1 MRKLKQ
7 IALAAT
13 VLSASACGLV
23 HSGPKSTAV
32 DYTRAVLHGDTKK
45 VDDMVYWGPEKEVKE
60 HPNEKMFNE
69 AKVNSL
75 VKSSSE
81 KIKGYG
87 GVRSVRAIH
96 ATTST
101 IDGQKVV
108 MVTLDIQSKDG
119 KYHHQETVK
128 MVQVDGKWLAAM

>member
-1 MRKLKQ
+1 M
-7 IALAAT
+7 ALVAT

-32 DYTRAVLHGDTKK
+32 DYIRAVMHGDTKK
-45 VDDMVYWGPEKEVKE
+45 VDDMVYWGPEKEIKA
-60 HPNEKMFNE
+60 HPNEKMYME

-81 KIKGYG
+81 KIKAHG
-87 GVRSVRAIH
+87 GLGRVRAIH

-101 IDGQKVV
+101 IDGQK
-108 MVTLDIQSKDG
+108 MAIVTIDIQSSDG

-128 MVQVDGKWLAAM
+128 MIQVDGKWLAAT